1 MLEETRHVSSVSAAK
16 EKKIFSL
23 CKLGPL
29 QQCVMMLPHGR
40 AEEYIEY
47 LREINFPRK
56 KK

>member
-1 MLEETRHVSSVSAAK
+1 MLEETRHVSSVSAVK

-29 QQCVMMLPHGR
+29 QHCVMMLPHGR